1 MDIKAF
7 KESLGQAE
15 PPAGLSPPLRALWH
29 QARGSWEK
37 AHELVQDEKTE
48 AGAWVH
54 AFLHRV
60 AGDTSNANYW
70 YAIAGRQQCSS
81 TLSAEWQDI
90 TDQLLAAQALSE
102 LEMDH

>member
-1 MDIKAF
+1 
-7 KESLGQAE
+7 
-15 PPAGLSPPLRALWH
+15 
-29 QARGSWEK
+29 
-37 AHELVQDEKTE
+37 
-48 AGAWVH
+48 
-54 AFLHRV
+54 V
-60 AGDTSNANYW
+60 ASDTSNANYW

>member
-1 MDIKAF
+1 MDIKLF

-15 PPAGLSPPLRALWH
+15 PPAQLPSPLRALWH
-29 QARGSWEK
+29 QARGNWEK
-37 AHELVQDEKTE
+37 AHELVRDEKTE
-48 AGAWVH
+48 AAAWVH

-60 AGDTSNANYW
+60 EGDTSNANYW
-70 YAIAGRQQCSS
+70 YAIAGQPQCTT

-90 TDQLLAAQALSE
+90 TDQLLAAHSLSE